1 LRKSKLQGVTV
12 PGDVERIVTA
22 LFADDTMAYLSEQ
35 DSFHDLQSV
44 LDRWCLGARARFNVE
59 KTDVIPIGTKTFRD
73 ALVGRTSPSSLGVT
87 IPLGVRIV
95 PDGELIRSLGAWIGN
110 TKNEDEPWMRMI
122 STIKQNLQYWTRRK
136 PTLYGRKLIVG
147 MEVGSRSQFLAK
159 AQPMSDEVE
168 DRLTKVTAE
177 FMAAGERH
185 PRIGRETLYLPL
197 AKGGLNLLDV
207 SARNEAIDLTY
218 LKQYV
223 SSGAARPRWTIVA
236 DAIFARK
243 TAASAKAVE
252 DSAKVNTLIQ
262 SWKAS
267 THPVVGLSRDLK
279 RMLQTANRYN
289 AALAPVNPAEGFKGS
304 MPVWYH

>member
-1 LRKSKLQGVTV
+1 
-12 PGDVERIVTA
+12 
-22 LFADDTMAYLSEQ
+22 
-35 DSFHDLQSV
+35 
-44 LDRWCLGARARFNVE
+44 
-59 KTDVIPIGTKTFRD
+59 
-73 ALVGRTSPSSLGVT
+73 
-87 IPLGVRIV
+87 
-95 PDGELIRSLGAWIGN
+95 
-110 TKNEDEPWMRMI
+110 
-122 STIKQNLQYWTRRK
+122 
-136 PTLYGRKLIVG
+136 
-147 MEVGSRSQFLAK
+147 
-159 AQPMSDEVE
+159 
-168 DRLTKVTAE
+168 
-177 FMAAGERH
+177 
-185 PRIGRETLYLPL
+185 
-197 AKGGLNLLDV
+197 LDV

-279 RMLQTANRYN
+279 CMLQTANRYN

-304 MPVWYH
+304 MPVWYHIGETEGRSLANSLSARCLREQHGVVTV